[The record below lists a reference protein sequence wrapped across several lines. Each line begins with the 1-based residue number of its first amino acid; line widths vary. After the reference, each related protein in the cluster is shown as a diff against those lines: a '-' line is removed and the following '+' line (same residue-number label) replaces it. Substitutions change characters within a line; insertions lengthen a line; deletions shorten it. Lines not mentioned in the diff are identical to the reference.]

1 MLNLTP
7 HPITLR
13 TPLGDVTFPPSGQ
26 VARVATI
33 SSPTGLI
40 VAGVPVIRNVYGP
53 ISGLPAEG
61 VECIVSGMVAAAVPG
76 RVGVY
81 APATGS
87 SAVRENGQVV
97 AVTELVAA

>member
-1 MLNLTP
+1 
-7 HPITLR
+7 
-13 TPLGDVTFPPSGQ
+13 

-40 VAGVPVIRNVYGP
+40 VAGVPVIRNAYGP
-53 ISGLPAEG
+53 AMGLPEEG
-61 VECIVSGMVAAAVPG
+61 VECVVSGMVAAAVPS
-76 RVGVY
+76 RAGVY